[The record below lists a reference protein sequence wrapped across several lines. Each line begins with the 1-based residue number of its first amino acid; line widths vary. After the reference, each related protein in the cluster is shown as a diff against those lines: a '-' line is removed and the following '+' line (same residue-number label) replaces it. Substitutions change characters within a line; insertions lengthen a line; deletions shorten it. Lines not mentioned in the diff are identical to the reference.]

1 MSLSNTGSTA
11 SVNLADV
18 SQFLVGSDT
27 LKLTPFFIKN
37 FTIPSIA
44 FAHIGLM
51 NRSGVALHAG
61 ADSIDFNDLSLDI
74 MLDSGFQTY
83 FELLDLAM
91 QEVNFEQDIF
101 STPTFDLWVQVL
113 NSSKEILFRVDFK
126 NCRIASIGE
135 ISLDPSAELGAS
147 LNVGIVYDY
156 WTYHRSNCHKEIRDN
171 SPIQGIDQTVLDSSG
186 TQKGPNRWINK
197 PLSNVRI

>member
-1 MSLSNTGSTA
+1 MSLGNTGTA
-11 SVNLADV
+11 SVNLAV

-91 QEVNFEQDIF
+91 QEVNFEQDTF

-113 NSSKEILFRVDFK
+113 NSNKEILFRVDFK

-156 WTYHRSNCHKEIRDN
+156 WTYHRSYCEKETRDN
-171 SPIQGIDQTVLDSSG
+171 SPIKGIDQTVLDSSG

>member
-1 MSLSNTGSTA
+1 MSASTA

-44 FAHIGLM
+44 FAHPSLM
-51 NRSGVALHAG
+51 TRSGVALHTG

-91 QEVNFEQDIF
+91 QEVNFEQDTF
-101 STPTFDLWVQVL
+101 STPTFDLWVQIL
-113 NSSKEILFRVDFK
+113 NSNKEILFRVDFK

-135 ISLDPSAELGAS
+135 IALDPSAELGAS
-147 LNVGIVYDY
+147 LNIGVVYDY
-156 WTYHRSNCHKEIRDN
+156 WTYTRSYCDKVVKNG
-171 SPIQGIDQTVLDSSG
+171 SPIQGIDETVLDSSG
-186 TQKGPNRWINK
+186 TNKGPNRWIEK
-197 PLSNVRI
+197 PLSSVKI